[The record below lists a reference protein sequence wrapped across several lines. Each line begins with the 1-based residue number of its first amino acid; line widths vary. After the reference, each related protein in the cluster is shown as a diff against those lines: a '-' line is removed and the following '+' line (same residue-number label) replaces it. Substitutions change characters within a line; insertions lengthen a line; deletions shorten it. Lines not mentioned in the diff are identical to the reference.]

1 MATTQ
6 SSVKLIKE
14 FWYRGDPAQRWSNR
28 YYFDGAAPADSDEWQ
43 AIFDG
48 FAAAERQCYGAH
60 ANIVEAV
67 GYNAGSDVAVASDG
81 RSDAGSL
88 STSGTIETPGE
99 CAAILRQA
107 TTKLSTK
114 NRRVYVFS
122 YFHKALTRT
131 SQAYPDELDN
141 AQQAA
146 IESFGNAL
154 VSGLTLGARTYK
166 RTTPDGHLVTGASC
180 GNWIGHRD
188 FPR

>member
-1 MATTQ
+1 
-6 SSVKLIKE
+6 
-14 FWYRGDPAQRWSNR
+14 
-28 YYFDGAAPADSDEWQ
+28 
-43 AIFDG
+43 
-48 FAAAERQCYGAH
+48 
-60 ANIVEAV
+60 
-67 GYNAGSDVAVASDG
+67 VASDA

-88 STSGTIETPGE
+88 TASGTIETPGD

-107 TTKLSTK
+107 TTKLNAL

-131 SQAYPDELDN
+131 SLDYPDELDGGQFTN
-141 AQQAA
+141 
-146 IESFGNAL
+146 IESFGNSL

-180 GNWIGHRD
+180 NNWIGHRD